1 LISSPPVELYD
12 WLLFLHVLSAF
23 VAVGAMTVLW
33 GLLVGTR
40 APAPS
45 IDPASAMTIG
55 RRAGISVGVGMM
67 AVLVFG
73 IWLAIE
79 VDGYEVWDGWILGSI
94 VLWVIGTAA
103 GAKAGREFERGPEG
117 RATGI
122 RLQAVN
128 SVLILVILILMI
140 WKPGA

>member
-1 LISSPPVELYD
+1 VDLYD

-33 GLLVGTR
+33 GLVLGTR

-55 RRAGISVGVGMM
+55 RSAGIAVGAGMI
-67 AVLVFG
+67 AALLLG
-73 IWLAIE
+73 IWLAID
-79 VDGYEVWDGWILGSI
+79 VDGYELWDGWILASI
-94 VLWVIGTAA
+94 VIWGVGTWA

-117 RATGI
+117 RQAGI
-122 RLQAVN
+122 RLQAAN
-128 SVLILVILILMI
+128 SVLLLVILVLMI